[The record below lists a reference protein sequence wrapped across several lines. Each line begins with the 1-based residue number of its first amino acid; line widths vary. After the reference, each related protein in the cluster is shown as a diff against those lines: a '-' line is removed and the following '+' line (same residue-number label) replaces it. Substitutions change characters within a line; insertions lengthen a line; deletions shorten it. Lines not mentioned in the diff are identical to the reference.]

1 MTKIYIAV
9 MKYNDENDKK
19 IIRVMAHKLMDNLDI
34 LKSCVTELFDDEFY
48 FHNNIVVTNN
58 NSFFD
63 KKKKSYFD
71 FSVVS

>member
-48 FHNNIVVTNN
+48 FHNNIVVINN